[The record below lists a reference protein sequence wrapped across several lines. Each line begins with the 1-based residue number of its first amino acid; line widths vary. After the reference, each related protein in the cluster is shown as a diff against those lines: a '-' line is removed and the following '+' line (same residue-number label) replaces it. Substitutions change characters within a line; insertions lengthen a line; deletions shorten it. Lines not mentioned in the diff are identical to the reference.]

1 MTEATPAPEPTSAP
15 EPDPE
20 PTDEELDEITQGMG
34 PGPSELDQ
42 DAV

>member
-1 MTEATPAPEPTSAP
+1 VTETTPAPDEPRP
-15 EPDPE
+15 VPDPE

-34 PGPSELDQ
+34 PGPDELDQ